1 MSESTPT
8 YTEYTEGTPSY
19 TASSPSL
26 CSEVID
32 ATVPNL
38 PFDSLGMSPDVS
50 PSKTMAA
57 STSTDA
63 SYYSAVSQ
71 LDTVSDHNIKVSKSD
86 GNSHVTNVNNVNN
99 AKNYDSK
106 SDGHQLNL
114 KRTVIEISSGN
125 RTPVG
130 NIPSEANDMMYEKH
144 ADTSFSSDATS
155 GVGYTESTAS
165 SGTSTSPTLEHDET
179 SDNSVNSELSMAGK
193 TVSAP
198 PYIKTGSK
206 VVASSTHVKVGQYS
220 ESTVTVRTAK
230 TVVVDSTESGEF
242 LAEADETTYF

>member
-1 MSESTPT
+1 
-8 YTEYTEGTPSY
+8 
-19 TASSPSL
+19 
-26 CSEVID
+26 
-32 ATVPNL
+32 
-38 PFDSLGMSPDVS
+38 
-50 PSKTMAA
+50 MAA

-179 SDNSVNSELSMAGK
+179 SDNSVNSELSMVGK

-242 LAEADETTYF
+242 LAEADETVG